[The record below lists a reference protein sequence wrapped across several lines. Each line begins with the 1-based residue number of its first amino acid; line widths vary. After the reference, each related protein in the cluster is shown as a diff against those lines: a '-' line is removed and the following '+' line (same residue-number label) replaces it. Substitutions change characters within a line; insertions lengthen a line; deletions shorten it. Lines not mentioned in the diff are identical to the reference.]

1 MNSKWQGSVRERM
14 DTEAKGKSHVEIN
27 GANATVGMS
36 NIILPNEQYCL
47 MNTKLV
53 LHKHKE
59 RC

>member
-36 NIILPNEQYCL
+36 NIILPNE
-47 MNTKLV
+47 
-53 LHKHKE
+53 H
-59 RC
+59 